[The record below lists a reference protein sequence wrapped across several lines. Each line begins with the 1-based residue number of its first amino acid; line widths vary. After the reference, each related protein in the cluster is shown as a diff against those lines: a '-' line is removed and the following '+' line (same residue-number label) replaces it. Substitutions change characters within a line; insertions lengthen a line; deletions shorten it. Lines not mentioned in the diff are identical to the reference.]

1 MSPEKG
7 QVNHQL
13 AAPVLYLLDVILPS
27 VAPQT
32 LRAYYSRTVPSLVAV
47 LETLAEAPNTGSEG
61 VAAIVKSTIGALETI
76 ILEQD
81 FAAWKSRDE
90 MSVQHVF
97 TGYLVGNGMDPRP
110 KVRKRVLEAIK
121 RVLSNPPASP
131 TALHPAA
138 DGTTTICFHT
148 VQAQFGQTKKK
159 HKGKEGG
166 ERDAKAVHSLHL
178 LKTVAS
184 AVTWPKTSI
193 RELVELLLKLSA
205 ETYDDIVRLSALEV
219 FQVIFGQASEEMNA
233 ERLREVIEVLFVLD
247 FSYHRWF
254 CQINQER
261 RTVNFFLVG

>member
-1 MSPEKG
+1 MSGLTLQLSLLGSSVSPEKR

-13 AAPVLYLLDVILPS
+13 SAPVLYLLDVILPF

-47 LETLAEAPNTGSEG
+47 LETLSETPNTVSEG
-61 VAAIVKSTIGALETI
+61 AAAIVKSTIGALETI
-76 ILEQD
+76 LLAQD

-97 TGYLVGNGMDPRP
+97 TGYLVGNGLDPRP

-121 RVLSNPPASP
+121 KVLLNPPASP
-131 TALHPAA
+131 NALHPAA
-138 DGTTTICFHT
+138 DGTATICFHT
-148 VQAQFGQTKKK
+148 VQAHFGQTKRNK
-159 HKGKEGG
+159 GG

-184 AVTWPKTSI
+184 AITWPKSSI

-205 ETYDDIVRLSALEV
+205 ESYDDIVRMAALEV

-233 ERLREVIEVLFVLD
+233 ERLREVVEVLFL
-247 FSYHRWF
+247 
-254 CQINQER
+254 
-261 RTVNFFLVG
+261 